1 MKWIWDKDKVNLPGQ
16 TKVIIKV
23 NGDKINF
30 VDKVNTPLQMVE
42 TIMELGLITNYM
54 VKEKAKI
61 NMDIDFV
68 IKNKP
73 FFFLDDEEQE

>member
-1 MKWIWDKDKVNLPGQ
+1 
-16 TKVIIKV
+16 V

-54 VKEKAKI
+54 VKENFI
-61 NMDIDFV
+61 NHMAILIEV
-68 IKNKP
+68 II
-73 FFFLDDEEQE
+73 